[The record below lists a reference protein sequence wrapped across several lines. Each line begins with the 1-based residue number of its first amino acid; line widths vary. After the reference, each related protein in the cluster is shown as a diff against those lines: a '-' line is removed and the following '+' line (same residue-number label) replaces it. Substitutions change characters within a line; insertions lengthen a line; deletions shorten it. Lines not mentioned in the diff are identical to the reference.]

1 MLRDCLLLIRHTVK
15 ITPKFSLLQPIH
27 ISFEILHLV
36 YVKQASF
43 AARHT
48 LIPWS
53 AHSAERVNRGGAW
66 CIGSPIQ
73 ECPCD
78 LPWARSQSGCID
90 VVVNPVTNGFGQN
103 RVLQVLVSLHWYD
116 IPCLH
121 TRSNNDHS
129 KERDPFHL
137 TRC

>member
-15 ITPKFSLLQPIH
+15 ITPKFSLLQPIQKH

-78 LPWARSQSGCID
+78 LPWARSQSGWYRCLD
-90 VVVNPVTNGFGQN
+90 NPVTNSFGQN
-103 RVLQVLVSLHWYD
+103 RVVQVLVSLIGMISPACTHGQITTIRNEYS
-116 IPCLH
+116 CA
-121 TRSNNDHS
+121 
-129 KERDPFHL
+129 
-137 TRC
+137 